1 MSLARRDLLVA
12 LAGLAPWQLA
22 RAADREEALRHYAA
36 ERYRD
41 AQDAFERLL
50 EADPENSNFALWLGL
65 SMGRRA
71 ERMTG
76 VRRLGAFS
84 LARKVLAMFE
94 RAVELDPENL
104 AALEALQN
112 FHLAAPGLVGG
123 SKATARSLAGRIE
136 VADTAR
142 GAAAWALYDE
152 AVGEFDSALE
162 RHLQAR
168 ERDPREMRYLLG
180 HAAFLARR
188 GANRESD
195 ALFDEAFSRDPDS
208 PEAALAAAKAWIG
221 AKRKDLYPRA
231 RQLIN
236 SYLDSPRRKPTSDP
250 PSQVRKLLDKL

>member
-1 MSLARRDLLVA
+1 MLIPRRGLLVA
-12 LAGLAPWQLA
+12 LAGLAPWHFA
-22 RAADREEALRHYAA
+22 RAAEWEEALQHYAA
-36 ERYRD
+36 ERYRA
-41 AQDAFERLL
+41 AQDAFEQLL
-50 EADPENSNFALWLGL
+50 EADPGNSNFALWLGL

-76 VRRLGAFS
+76 VRRLGAFP

-94 RAVELDPENL
+94 RAVELDSENL

-123 SKATARSLAGRIE
+123 NKATARSLAGRIE
-136 VADTAR
+136 AVDAAR

-152 AVGEFDSALE
+152 AVGELDSALE
-162 RHLQAR
+162 RHRQAR

-180 HAAFLARR
+180 HASFLARR
-188 GANRESD
+188 GAIQESD
-195 ALFDEAFSRDPDS
+195 ALFEDAFGRDPDS
-208 PEAALAAAKAWIG
+208 PETALAAAKAWIG

-231 RQLIN
+231 RRLIN